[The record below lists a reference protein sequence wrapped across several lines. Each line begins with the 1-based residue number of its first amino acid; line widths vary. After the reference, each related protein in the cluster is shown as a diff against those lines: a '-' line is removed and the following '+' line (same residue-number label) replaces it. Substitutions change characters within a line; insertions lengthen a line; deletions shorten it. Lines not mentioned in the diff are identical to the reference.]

1 MKKSILMLVVGLIM
15 AVFAIQPARA
25 VEPLAAGVVAL
36 ITVGSHVLADK
47 VRDGTLPAAPPVC
60 RMEKVKAENGN
71 YFFEVVAKDNPSN
84 CR

>member
-1 MKKSILMLVVGLIM
+1 MKKLMLM
-15 AVFAIQPARA
+15 VFAVMGLALAAAQPARA
-25 VEPLAAGVVAL
+25 VEPLGAGVVAL
-36 ITVGSHVLADK
+36 ITVGSHALAEK

-71 YFFEVVAKDNPSN
+71 YFFEVVAKDNPAN